1 MQNGI
6 LLPCLYKYTIYWSLC
21 KMIFYYFFSSSK
33 SERKDWI
40 LIVICEERE
49 MIKKYIYIYIYFNKI
64 DNHMWVFWKK
74 MLAKIERVDFIL
86 K

>member
-1 MQNGI
+1 ME
-6 LLPCLYKYTIYWSLC
+6 
-21 KMIFYYFFSSSK
+21 FYYHVCTNIQFTEAYAKWFFIISFRFLRVK
-33 SERKDWI
+33 EKIEYW
-40 LIVICEERE
+40 LLCVKRE
-49 MIKKYIYIYIYFNKI
+49 KWLKYIYIYFNKI